1 MTRAALLALL
11 LLLLCSRPLALA
23 QGKQDPL
30 TPAEIDQ
37 LRDTALD
44 PEPRM
49 KLYVE
54 FARARLVALEQMRA
68 DPKLTDRGQKTHAA
82 LQDFLSVYDELN
94 DNLDNFEDR
103 KADLR
108 KALKFIIEG
117 DSEFEAKLRAL
128 KNDASTPR
136 DEAKKYEFLLSDA
149 IDTVDMS
156 AEDHRKL
163 LTEQEAAAKH
173 RKKSSKE

>member
-1 MTRAALLALL
+1 MIPSARLALL
-11 LLLLCSRPLALA
+11 LVLCSGPLALA
-23 QGKQDPL
+23 QRKEDPL

-37 LRDTALD
+37 LRDTALE

-68 DPKLTDRGQKTHAA
+68 DPKVTDRGQKTHAA
-82 LQDFLSVYDELN
+82 LQEFLSVYDELN

-108 KALKFIIEG
+108 KALKFIIAG
-117 DSEFEAKLRAL
+117 DTQFESELRAL
-128 KNDASTPR
+128 KNDASAPR
-136 DEAKKYEFLLSDA
+136 DEVKKYEFLLSDA
-149 IDTVDMS
+149 IETVDMS

-163 LTEQEAAAKH
+163 LSEQEEAAKH
-173 RKKSSKE
+173 KKKPSKE